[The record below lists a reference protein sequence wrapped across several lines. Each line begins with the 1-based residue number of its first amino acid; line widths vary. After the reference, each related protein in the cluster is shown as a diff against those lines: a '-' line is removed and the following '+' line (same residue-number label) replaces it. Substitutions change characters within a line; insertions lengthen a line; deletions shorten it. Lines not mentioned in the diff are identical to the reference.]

1 MAAKACRG
9 VSFAKYN
16 ENETLGI
23 SLTNAVAAGVSY
35 TTGDLV
41 TLAGIDEKAKTATSI
56 AAKNAATVAPG
67 TDYIVAED
75 VAKGAKFVVV
85 YRTKATDIYVIAD
98 PGSAA

>member
-16 ENETLGI
+16 ENETLGVSI
-23 SLTNAVAAGVSY
+23 STAAASAFL
-35 TTGDLV
+35 TGDLV
-41 TLAGIDEKAKTATSI
+41 TLTGIDEKAKSATSI
-56 AAKNAATVAPG
+56 AAKNAATVTPG

>member
-16 ENETLGI
+16 ENETLGVTI
-23 SLTNAVAAGVSY
+23 STAATSAFL
-35 TTGDLV
+35 TGDLV

-56 AAKNAATVAPG
+56 AAKNAATVDPG

-85 YRTKATDIYVIAD
+85 YRTKATDIYVIAE
-98 PGSAA
+98 PGSAQ

>member
-16 ENETLGI
+16 ENETIGV
-23 SLTNAVAAGVSY
+23 SLSTAVASSVTY
-35 TTGDLV
+35 KTGDLV

-56 AAKNAATVAPG
+56 AAKNAATVTKG

-75 VAKGAKFVVV
+75 VPSGAKFVVV
-85 YRTKATDIYVIAD
+85 YRTKATDIYTIAD
-98 PGSAA
+98 PGSAE

>member
-1 MAAKACRG
+1 MAAKACKG

-16 ENETLGI
+16 ENETLGVSI
-23 SLTNAVAAGVSY
+23 STAAAGAFA
-35 TTGDLV
+35 TGDLV
-41 TLAGIDEKAKTATSI
+41 TLADIDEKAKSATSI
-56 AAKNAATVAPG
+56 AAKNAATVTPG

-75 VAKGAKFVVV
+75 VAKGDKFVVV

>member
-16 ENETLGI
+16 ENETLGVTI
-23 SLTNAVAAGVSY
+23 SAAAASAFL
-35 TTGDLV
+35 TGDLV
-41 TLAGIDEKAKTATSI
+41 TLADIDEKAKTATSI

-85 YRTKATDIYVIAD
+85 YRTKATDIYVIAG

>member
-1 MAAKACRG
+1 MISSTLACTRRG
-9 VSFAKYN
+9 CSLGLNTSVG
-16 ENETLGI
+16 LGI
-23 SLTNAVAAGVSY
+23 
-35 TTGDLV
+35 
-41 TLAGIDEKAKTATSI
+41 I

-98 PGSAA
+98 PGSDA

>member
-16 ENETLGI
+16 ENETLGVSI
-23 SLTNAVAAGVSY
+23 STAAASAFL
-35 TTGDLV
+35 TGDLV

-85 YRTKATDIYVIAD
+85 YRTKATDIYVIAE
-98 PGSAA
+98 PGSAS

>member
-23 SLTNAVAAGVSY
+23 SLTNAVAADVSY

-41 TLAGIDEKAKTATSI
+41 TLDGINEKAKTATSI
-56 AAKNAATVAPG
+56 AAKNAATVDPG

-75 VAKGAKFVVV
+75 VKPGAEFVVV
-85 YRTKATDIYVIAD
+85 YRTKATDIYVIAE
-98 PGSAA
+98 PGSAE

>member
-23 SLTNAVAAGVSY
+23 SLTNAVAEGVSY

-41 TLAGIDEKAKTATSI
+41 TLDGINEKAKTATSI
-56 AAKNAATVAPG
+56 AAKKAATVAPG

-75 VAKGAKFVVV
+75 VKPSAKFFAV
-85 YRTKATDIYVIAD
+85 YRRKGTDIYVI
-98 PGSAA
+98 S